1 MLDIL
6 KDWFEHVRKART
18 FPIVIVYVV
27 LISILVYRL
36 FSLQIVNTK
45 SITANNNNTKEKNL
59 LLKGTRGNIYDCNGV
74 LLAYNELAYSVTL
87 EDNGKLKTSA
97 EKNTMIY
104 NLLTILKK
112 YDCDVNIDF
121 PISINKKGEFV
132 FSEEGTALKNF
143 KRDAYCLSSVKKLTE
158 EQLDS
163 TAEEMFEFLRSDDTD
178 SPRFNI
184 SEEYTKEEALAI
196 MAIRYELFLN
206 RYQKYMTITVASN
219 VDEQTRVAIEENSAE
234 LPGVEITTDTY
245 RKYTKSYYFSHI
257 IGYTGTVTDDE
268 ISEITGKDVTTD
280 NQEKLYQK
288 AGYTTD
294 DQIGKMGIEK
304 EYESYLHG
312 ECGSET
318 ITVSANTGRVI
329 DTSNLV
335 ESASGNDIYLTIDS
349 ELQEACYDMLEK
361 ELANILYSKIQNTKY
376 AGNKSDS
383 LVIPIYDVYF
393 ALVNNNIIDIA
404 ALNKKNASSTEKA
417 VYQTFTNR
425 KNTVIN
431 RLKSILDVNSNTT
444 KKDMTEEY
452 QEYLSYV
459 FSYLKSEGFLQ
470 SESNYS
476 DDSKY
481 KAYVN
486 GKISFSEFL
495 QYAIANNWVDLSA
508 MDIGDDYYSSTE
520 LYKQLMEYVYKN
532 IGDDKGFAKKIY
544 YYLIYDGSVTGTQLC
559 ITLFDQGVLKY
570 NEEQVNQLA
579 RGAISAYDFIKTQI
593 KNVKITPAQLALN
606 PCSGSIVV
614 TDPYTG
620 NVKACVSYPGYD
632 TNRFANKVDS
642 DYYAEICE
650 DLSTPLVSRAL
661 STRTAP
667 GSTYKPLVAIAGLT
681 EGYIQLGDKIT
692 CNHTFDKISQ
702 KPTCWYSGSHG
713 PLDVSGGIANSC
725 NIFFYTVGFEMSDG
739 ATNHEKG
746 LNILRKYASMFGF
759 DSTSGLSTAEAQPK
773 ISDSDA
779 VRSAI
784 GQGTNDYTP
793 AQIARYA
800 STLVNQKYCYD
811 LNVVQKAKNSK
822 GKTVLKNKTGKVH
835 HELTG
840 IADSTWNAVYKGMYN
855 VVNGPNSSVDEYFK
869 NLKEDKGIEVAG
881 KTGTAQENEKKPNHA
896 LFISYAP
903 YSNTEICTTVVIP
916 NGYASGNAAK
926 VASDVY
932 EYYFAKKG
940 KEREKVLD
948 KVIKQNGT
956 GSVSISGAR
965 MD

>member
-6 KDWFEHVRKART
+6 KDWFDHVRKART
-18 FPIVIVYVV
+18 FPIVIVYAV

-36 FSLQIVNTK
+36 FLLQIVDSQ

-87 EDNGKLKTSA
+87 EDNGELKTSE

-104 NLLTILKK
+104 NLLSILKK

-132 FSEEGTALKNF
+132 FNQEGTALKNF
-143 KRDAYCLSSVKKLTE
+143 KRDAYCVSSVKKLTE

-163 TAEEMFEFLRSDDTD
+163 TAEEMFEFLRSNDTD

-184 SEEYTKEEALAI
+184 SENYTKEEVLEI

-219 VDEQTRVAIEENSAE
+219 VNEQTRVAIEENSAE

-245 RKYTKSYYFSHI
+245 RKYTKAYYFSHI
-257 IGYTGTVTDDE
+257 IGYTGTVSDDE

-329 DTSNLV
+329 DTSDLV

-349 ELQEACYDMLEK
+349 ELQESCYDMLEK
-361 ELANILYSKIQNTKY
+361 ELANILYSKIENTKY
-376 AGNKSDS
+376 AGSKSDS

-393 ALVNNNIIDIA
+393 ALVNNNIIDITT
-404 ALNKKNASSTEKA
+404 LNKKNSSNTEKSM
-417 VYQTFTNR
+417 YNTFINR
-425 KNTVIN
+425 KDAVIN
-431 RLKSILDVNSNTT
+431 RLKNILDVNSSTT
-444 KKDMTEEY
+444 KKDLSEEY

-459 FSYLKSEGFLQ
+459 VSFLQSEGFLQ
-470 SESNYS
+470 NE
-476 DDSKY
+476 SKY
-481 KAYVN
+481 NEDPKYKTYVN
-486 GKISFSEFL
+486 GKISLSEFL
-495 QYAIANNWVDLSA
+495 QYAIANNWVDLSS
-508 MDIGDDYYSSTE
+508 MNIGDDYYSSTE
-520 LYKQLMEYVYKN
+520 LYEQLMEYVYNN

-579 RGAISAYDFIKTQI
+579 RGAISAYEFLKTQI

-632 TNRFANKVDS
+632 TNQFANKVDTE
-642 DYYAEICE
+642 YYAKILE
-650 DLSTPLVSRAL
+650 DLSTPLVSRAV

-681 EGYIQLGDKIT
+681 EGYIQLGEKIT
-692 CNHTFDKISQ
+692 CNHVFDKISQ
-702 KPTCWYSGSHG
+702 KPKCWYNGSHG

-725 NIFFYTVGFEMSDG
+725 NIFFYTVGYRMSDL

-746 LNILRKYASMFGF
+746 LKVLKKYATMFGF
-759 DSTSGLSTAEAQPK
+759 DSTSGLSTAEGKPK
-773 ISDSDA
+773 ISDLDA
-779 VRSAI
+779 VTSAI

-793 AQIARYA
+793 SQIARYA

-811 LNVVQKAKNSK
+811 LNVVQQVKSSK
-822 GKTVLKNKTGKVH
+822 GKNVLKNKTGQVH
-835 HELTG
+835 NEITG

-855 VVNGPNSSVDEYFK
+855 VVNGPNSSVDQYFS
-869 NLKEDKGIEVAG
+869 NLKKEKGIEIAG
-881 KTGTAQENEKKPNHA
+881 KTGTAQESLKKPNHG

-903 YSNTEICTTVVIP
+903 YSNPEICTTVVIP
-916 NGYASGNAAK
+916 NGYTSGNAAK
-926 VASDVY
+926 VASDIY
-932 EYYFAKKG
+932 EYYFAKNK
-940 KEREKVLD
+940 KEKKNVLD
-948 KVIKQNGT
+948 KVIMQDGT
-956 GSVSISGAR
+956 GSVSASNAR